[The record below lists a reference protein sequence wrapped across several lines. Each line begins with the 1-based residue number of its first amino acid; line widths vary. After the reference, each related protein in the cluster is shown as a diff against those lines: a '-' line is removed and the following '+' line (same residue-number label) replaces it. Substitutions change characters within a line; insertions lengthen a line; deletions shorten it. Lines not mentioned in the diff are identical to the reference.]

1 MARTRP
7 QSLTISP
14 LIKSLPFC
22 LPATKLSQAE
32 NKPFPYQR
40 AKGSIDFQA
49 RRFFLFRNFEA
60 KKRERKRVKEREKTP
75 APLPLP
81 SGKLLLTFNLF
92 RQEME
97 SYILTT
103 VNRGTGKERCNQA
116 AQLQGLHSVT
126 FNSHSDHTICSA
138 WYAHA
143 IPITENAAIS
153 SSSSSFPSS
162 YSSLSSLI
170 TTENFHTSLVPRM
183 KQITKCFLPSF
194 YLSIGFICR
203 WWMI

>member
-60 KKRERKRVKEREKTP
+60 KKKREKESKREREKTP

-116 AQLQGLHSVT
+116 AQLQGLHPVT

-153 SSSSSFPSS
+153 SSSSAFPSS
-162 YSSLSSLI
+162 YSSLPSLI

-194 YLSIGFICR
+194 YLSIYRIYL
-203 WWMI
+203 